1 MTEAANKRIGILFGM
16 EDTFPWALMNEIN
29 TLATKSG
36 DAIECGPV
44 KISHLTQEQSFED
57 SVILDRIS
65 HEVPFYRTFL
75 KCAVAR
81 GVDVVNNP
89 IWWSADD
96 KFFDNVVALAAG
108 VAVPKKI
115 LPQPGNGGLGPRVLL
130 PRLPDLPE
138 ARERGR
144 LEGRLQVRHGRR
156 VLRRV
161 RQDTGP
167 RDDGAGGD
175 RVHGLLSLLR
185 RGTQARAHHGICPE
199 RAAPSPLCGGARQ
212 GRARGDGR
220 TCDGGGARAL
230 RRPRVRPQ
238 HRGVRRARRRTL
250 RDRLHEIGRAS

>member
-1 MTEAANKRIGILFGM
+1 MTEVANKRIGILFGM
-16 EDTFPWALMNEIN
+16 EDTFPWALMNEVN
-29 TLATKSG
+29 TRAKKGG

-81 GVDVVNNP
+81 GVQVVNNP

-108 VAVPKKI
+108 VAVPKT
-115 LPQPGNGGLGPRVLL
+115 VLL
-130 PRLPDLPE
+130 PHKERPPNTTEKSFRNLEMVDWDRVFSYLGFPIFLKPANGGGWKDVSKCDTPDE
-138 ARERGR
+138 FFA
-144 LEGRLQVRHGRR
+144 
-156 VLRRV
+156 RV
-161 RQDTGP
+161 RQDARP

-185 RGTQARAHHGICPE
+185 RGAEARPHHGIRPE
-199 RAAPSPLCGGARQ
+199 RAAPP
-212 GRARGDGR
+212 
-220 TCDGGGARAL
+220 AL
-230 RRPRVRPQ
+230 RSGTRRSRPRG
-238 HRGVRRARRRTL
+238 HGRR
-250 RDRLHEIGRAS
+250 